1 MASEL
6 EEIEECLLMSWS
18 LFGGD
23 ENVLKLDCSDSCT
36 TLVNIFKYIELC
48 VLNGWI
54 VWYVNYTFTKF
65 FKMENERNLKIM
77 HMNVDGIIMWKTTIS
92 KYSGH
97 EKYK

>member
-1 MASEL
+1 
-6 EEIEECLLMSWS
+6 MSWS

-23 ENVLKLDCSDSCT
+23 ENVLKLDSSDSYT